1 MMTEARTFEALLR
14 NEFRV
19 FVHKVF
25 ATLSPGQT
33 VPAWHVAA
41 IAWRLERV
49 RRGEIRRLIMSPHS
63 SRSFSPRAPYIRRTG
78 WQTRAVLRFACG
90 CHRGKC
96 VNRSI
101 DSFSSSMTQ
110 ATIVET

>member
-33 VPAWHVAA
+33 
-41 IAWRLERV
+41 
-49 RRGEIRRLIMSPHS
+49 
-63 SRSFSPRAPYIRRTG
+63 
-78 WQTRAVLRFACG
+78 
-90 CHRGKC
+90 
-96 VNRSI
+96 
-101 DSFSSSMTQ
+101 
-110 ATIVET
+110 